1 METQTESAITL
12 AELWEVFKTHILHI
26 LLVAA
31 LCEVLLFD
39 YSGLILQPQYNST
52 ATLYVLRQK
61 NADDYVYTPSDF
73 TLALDVVNDCRY
85 MLKSHAVLDGVIRE
99 LGLDMSYDEL
109 YDCIVTSNPDGT
121 RILEISVKTSSAQ
134 ESKRIADCVCR
145 IASDR
150 ISAAMGMDQ
159 VNIYSDG
166 TLEDKPCNSIGFS
179 EYAITGIAAVAVMY
193 GVFLTAHLINSQYG
207 RRK

>member
-12 AELWEVFKTHILHI
+12 AELWEILKNHIVHI
-26 LLVAA
+26 LLVVL

-85 MLKSHAVLDGVIRE
+85 MLKSHAVLDDVISE

-109 YDCIVTSNPDGT
+109 YDRIETSNPDGT
-121 RILEISVKTSSAQ
+121 RILEVSVKTLSAQ

-145 IASDR
+145 TASDR

-159 VNIYSDG
+159 VNIYSEG
-166 TLEDKPCNSIGFS
+166 ILEDKPCNSIGFS
-179 EYAITGIAAVAVMY
+179 GYAITGISAAAVMY
-193 GVFLTAHLINSQYG
+193 AVFLTAYLVDDRNG
-207 RRK
+207 RRR